1 MANNKVAYGLAKEY
15 GIDTTGM
22 TPKEVWD
29 ALNEKGITQ
38 SNSGEKSKEVK
49 DLQSKSTD
57 ELKEMA
63 TVDISKKTESN
74 KTEIVNV
81 LKNAD
86 INFVKWEPGNEAGS
100 AGINFYFKD
109 EQSKDKAYRNLA
121 PMLDR
126 DIRNYKDYLF
136 VPIETRSEAK
146 TRLDSEKEE
155 YVKKAIE
162 SGKYKGT
169 NEEIAK
175 MIFMD
180 SPYSIHSAEQI
191 KSLVKKLI

>member
-1 MANNKVAYGLAKEY
+1 MVVGEK
-15 GIDTTGM
+15 
-22 TPKEVWD
+22 
-29 ALNEKGITQ
+29 EKGALSEQADYRQNTSYDEI
-38 SNSGEKSKEVK
+38 SGK
-49 DLQSKSTD
+49 D
-57 ELKEMA
+57 EKEMPK
-63 TVDISKKTESN
+63 VDKTAEKTSSN

-81 LKNAD
+81 LKNAG
-86 INFVKWEPGNEAGS
+86 INFEKWEDSNEAGP

-109 EQSKDKAYRNLA
+109 EQSKDNAYRNLA

-146 TRLDSEKEE
+146 TRLDAEKEE
-155 YVKKAIE
+155 YVKKALE